1 MDNATVNRK
10 IGKEQGIRAT
20 AKETKQ
26 RMREYM
32 ENTCPHNERSAGAA
46 RRNHFPYQIGDMQNV
61 G

>member
-10 IGKEQGIRAT
+10 IGKERGNLAT

-26 RMREYM
+26 RMRKYM
-32 ENTCPHNERSAGAA
+32 DTMCPHNERSAGVA
-46 RRNHFPYQIGDMQNV
+46 RRNHFPYQIGNMQNV